1 MLMRSSEKIRM
12 PQKRPF
18 SRLLAA
24 SSRNVTIR
32 HKIVMIIMLT
42 CIATLI
48 IAGGIFTGYQW
59 ATLRQVMV
67 MNISAQAE
75 TMAETC
81 RAAVVFNDAA
91 DAQETLSSLAV
102 ISSVVFGGVY
112 DSHGKL
118 MSAYYRY
125 GADKSVRPR
134 AVTEDG
140 HTFDGD
146 YLTVSNRIILDGDVI
161 GTVCIRSDLEP
172 LRRMLSNS
180 IKIIF
185 VIIGVSLLAAYLIS
199 SRLQSVVSRPILEL
213 AELAKA
219 VSDRRDY
226 AVRGVKVG
234 NDETGMLVDAFNEM
248 LNQIQQRDSK
258 LVEANKE
265 LEAKVTARTADL
277 EQMVEKL
284 NQSNQQLQEFTYVAS
299 HDLREPLRK
308 ISSFGQLLMAS
319 LGDRLEGDDK
329 ENLDFMVDGAGRMQQ
344 MIEAL
349 LTYSRVTS
357 KGVDFEPVDLNKV
370 VDELR
375 DFELSVKLEETH
387 TRLNVPGPLHHVN
400 CDPTQIR
407 QLLQNLIANGLKYQ
421 KKGNAPEITIRSAL
435 QDGNMVRIEVQDNGI
450 GIKEDQFKN
459 IFVMFKRLHSRQEY
473 EGTGIGL
480 AVCKKIVERH
490 GGNIGVSSTY
500 GQGSTFW
507 FTVPV
512 ADASAVKKDSSI
524 DSEVVI

>member
-1 MLMRSSEKIRM
+1 MVSPAKNVM
-12 PQKRPF
+12 PKKRPF
-18 SRLLAA
+18 SRLVAV

-32 HKIVMIIMLT
+32 YKIVLIIMLT
-42 CIATLI
+42 CLATLA
-48 IAGGIFTGYQW
+48 IAGGIFTAYQW
-59 ATLRQVMV
+59 MTLRQLMV

-81 RAAVVFNDAA
+81 RAAIVFKDVE
-91 DAQETLSSLAV
+91 DAQETLSSLGV
-102 ISSVVFGGVY
+102 ISSVVFGGIY
-112 DSHGKL
+112 DNQGKL

-125 GADKSVRPR
+125 GADKSVRPETIR
-134 AVTEDG
+134 EDG
-140 HTFDGD
+140 HQFDSD
-146 YLTVSNRIILDGDVI
+146 YLTVFKRIILDGDVI

-172 LRRMLSNS
+172 LRVMLSNS
-180 IKIIF
+180 IKITF

-219 VSDRRDY
+219 ISDRRDY

-234 NDETGMLVDAFNEM
+234 NDEIGMLVDAFNEM
-248 LNQIQQRDSK
+248 LNQIQERDSQ

-265 LEAKVTARTADL
+265 LEAKVAARTADL
-277 EQMVEKL
+277 EEIVQKL

-308 ISSFGQLLMAS
+308 ISSFGQLLLAS
-319 LGDRLEGDDK
+319 LGDKLEGDDR
-329 ENLDFMVDGAGRMQQ
+329 ENLDFMIDGASRMQQ

-357 KGVDFEPVDLNKV
+357 KGVGFEPIDLNKV
-370 VDELR
+370 IEELTS
-375 DFELSVKLEETH
+375 FELSVKVEETMA
-387 TRLNVPGPLHHVN
+387 RVNVPEPLHRVN

-421 KKGNAPEITIRSAL
+421 KPGNVPEITIRSSV
-435 QDGNMVRIEVQDNGI
+435 QDGSMIRVEVQDNGI
-450 GIKEDQFKN
+450 GIREDQFKN
-459 IFVMFKRLHSRQEY
+459 IFVMFRRLHSREEY

-490 GGNIGVSSTY
+490 GGDIGVSSTF
-500 GQGSTFW
+500 GEGSTFW
-507 FTVPV
+507 FTVPDV
-512 ADASAVKKDSSI
+512 DASRARSLSEV
-524 DSEVVI
+524 DSEMKA